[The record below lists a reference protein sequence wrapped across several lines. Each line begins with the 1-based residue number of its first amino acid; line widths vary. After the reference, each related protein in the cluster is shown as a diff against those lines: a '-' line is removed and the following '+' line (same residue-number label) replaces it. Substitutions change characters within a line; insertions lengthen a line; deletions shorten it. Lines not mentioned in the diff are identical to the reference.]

1 MIDLGKTSPQ
11 YLPSSILSK
20 KIRIFYENAA
30 KLLPYLRITTNFIEL
45 DTGAQTFAK
54 SFKDLCAAVEPT
66 VLGIRSY
73 ADGGAAGTD
82 ENQEQIMQ
90 SLTQNWGYAEIN
102 VNELI
107 SLENE
112 RSTALSKE
120 FLQSASTGKMIPSE
134 SIVRMLRKVI
144 YSGDGRNKFILSH
157 GFPFTTEQS
166 KEFEK
171 SCASIAALIYSAQ
184 MKENNIVDIYQGS
197 LSAFDINALFQ
208 KEFRLRVMS
217 EWDE

>member
-30 KLLPYLRITTNFIEL
+30 KLLPYLRATTNFIEL
-45 DTGAQTFAK
+45 DTGAKTFEK

-73 ADGGAAGTD
+73 ADGGGAGTD
-82 ENQEQIMQ
+82 ENLEQIME
-90 SLTQNWGYAEIN
+90 SLTQNWGYTEIN

-112 RSTALSKE
+112 RGTALSKE
-120 FLQSASTGKMIPSE
+120 FLQSASTGKMIPSD

-144 YSGDGRNKFILSH
+144 YSGDGRNKFILSN

-171 SCASIAALIYSAQ
+171 SCASIAALIYSA
-184 MKENNIVDIYQGS
+184 
-197 LSAFDINALFQ
+197 
-208 KEFRLRVMS
+208 
-217 EWDE
+217 